1 MYTTFNFD
9 TTLLPYLSTYL
20 KLSHSMSDFLHIKYM
35 FDFSCISKVWNL
47 PSYSVEGEVEEK
59 TKFPKDSI
67 GPPIINCTEPLAIN
81 VKPAT
86 QYRGPPD
93 MRVRQHKITMYH
105 F

>member
-1 MYTTFNFD
+1 M
-9 TTLLPYLSTYL
+9 TLHCFLTYL
-20 KLSHSMSDFLHIKYM
+20 KLSHSMSDFLHTKYM
-35 FDFSCISKVWNL
+35 FNFSCISKVWNL

>member
-1 MYTTFNFD
+1 MTKYLVCI
-9 TTLLPYLSTYL
+9 LLLIAYLE
-20 KLSHSMSDFLHIKYM
+20 LSHSMSDFLHIKYM